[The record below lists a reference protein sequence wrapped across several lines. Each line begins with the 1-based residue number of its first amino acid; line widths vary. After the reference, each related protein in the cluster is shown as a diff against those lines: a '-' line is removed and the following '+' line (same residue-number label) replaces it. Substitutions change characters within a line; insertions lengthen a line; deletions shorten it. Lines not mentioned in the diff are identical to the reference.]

1 VTDAPA
7 TGRCLCGAVR
17 YEVRG
22 RLRDVLTCHCVECR
36 RWSGHA
42 FAATAARRDDLVLV
56 EERGL
61 RWVDSPGSDSH
72 ARRGFCG
79 ECGSSLFWDP
89 PGRDTI
95 SIAAGTL
102 DEPTG
107 LRIVGHVYVSQL
119 GDYYELPDDGLPRH
133 ERLTGGG

>member
-1 VTDAPA
+1 MA
-7 TGRCLCGAVR
+7 TGRCLCGAVS

-22 RLRDVLTCHCVECR
+22 PLREVLSCHCVECR
-36 RWSGHA
+36 RWHGHFSA
-42 FAATAARRDDLVLV
+42 STAARREELVLT
-56 EERGL
+56 EARGF
-61 RWVDSPGSDSH
+61 RWIDSPDSDAG

-89 PGRDTI
+89 PARDTV

-102 DEPTG
+102 DGPTG
-107 LRIVGHVYVSQL
+107 LTQAAHWFVSQV

-133 ERLTGGG
+133 EHSAEGE